1 MQRLSDLM
9 VEGGKSERVQKLLDT
24 FGVDQAAVGHQ
35 DFRKLYDEENP
46 IWIGLVQGLGLT
58 PE

>member
-1 MQRLSDLM
+1 M
-9 VEGGKSERVQKLLDT
+9 QKLLDT

-35 DFRKLYDEENP
+35 DFRKLYDEEDP